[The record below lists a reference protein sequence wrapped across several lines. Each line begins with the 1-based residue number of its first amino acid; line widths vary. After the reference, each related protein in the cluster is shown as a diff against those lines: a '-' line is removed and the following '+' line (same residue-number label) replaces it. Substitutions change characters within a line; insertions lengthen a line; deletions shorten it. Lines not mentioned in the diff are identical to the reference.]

1 MDLYYDSLTDD
12 TQLMELVSKQE
23 IWDETLN
30 EMIRASQKDY
40 DPTAWNVG
48 FKNSA
53 LRDNSKFLGEK
64 NGIEFFEIDGM
75 PVIRIEGTFRNVG
88 DSIILPNAQGI
99 EKIAIRTKVEGVG
112 AGKKIDDS
120 FYKWDINK

>member
-1 MDLYYDSLTDD
+1 MD
-12 TQLMELVSKQE
+12 LVSKQE

-30 EMIRASQKDY
+30 EMIRVSQKDY
-40 DPTAWNVG
+40 DPTAWNAG

-75 PVIRIEGTFRNVG
+75 PVIRIEGTYRSDPLLG

-99 EKIAIRTKVEGVG
+99 EKIATRTKVDGV
-112 AGKKIDDS
+112 GKKIDDL
-120 FYKWDINK
+120 FYEGETSLAFDPSLPTKDIP